1 MLHHQFE
8 SSPVKDTNSV
18 LRDTSC
24 SLQCTNMEYF
34 KILPLLQVNTG
45 TIQNNTPS
53 RLKVLSLER
62 EAKDKVSHEGND
74 HEELTFNDC
83 NSLRKSVDDQTFE
96 EAVAELKE
104 IISNSRYLSYVFP
117 IGIERRVITTSPILR
132 APNPIPSNKPFMNNN
147 YEKMAHFLPRSDS
160 EYEYYDI

>member
-53 RLKVLSLER
+53 RFKVLSLES
-62 EAKDKVSHEGND
+62 EIKDKVPHEND
-74 HEELTFNDC
+74 HEELILDDC
-83 NSLRKSVDDQTFE
+83 NK
-96 EAVAELKE
+96 
-104 IISNSRYLSYVFP
+104 
-117 IGIERRVITTSPILR
+117 
-132 APNPIPSNKPFMNNN
+132 
-147 YEKMAHFLPRSDS
+147 
-160 EYEYYDI
+160 